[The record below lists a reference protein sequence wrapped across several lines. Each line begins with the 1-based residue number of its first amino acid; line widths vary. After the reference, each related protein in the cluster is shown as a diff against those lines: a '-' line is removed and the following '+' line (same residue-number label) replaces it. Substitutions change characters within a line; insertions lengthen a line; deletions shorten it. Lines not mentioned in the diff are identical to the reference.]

1 MVCAPSIAT
10 LDAGRKFHEFVPPI
24 WYNSPPLREAM
35 AEITI
40 AEIERARAAFPPII
54 RQTPLLKSEQLSA
67 SLGCPIWLKCENL
80 QITGSYKARAA
91 FTLLHRL
98 GEEAKRR
105 GVALTS
111 SGNFAMAFAYMG
123 RWLGVPTVLVMMR
136 RTSPFKAEQ
145 VARFGG
151 EIVWCEDRFEARFET
166 LRRLEVERGLL
177 AINHMEDPNVV
188 IGHGTIG
195 LEILEQLPEAPMVL
209 VPISTG
215 GLIAGIALALKER
228 DPRASVVGVQPEG
241 ANATYL
247 SFKAGT
253 IVTIPETRTIC
264 DALTATRPGTLMFS
278 LIQRYVDDVVMVSDE
293 EVAEA
298 VAWLAREEKLVV
310 EPSAAVGVAALRSG
324 RVIPRGLTIA
334 LLSGGNIAPAHFAQL
349 LTTAR
354 AEW

>member
-1 MVCAPSIAT
+1 
-10 LDAGRKFHEFVPPI
+10 
-24 WYNSPPLREAM
+24 M
-35 AEITI
+35 AEITV
-40 AEIERARAAFPPII
+40 ADIERARAAFPPII
-54 RQTPLLKSEQLSA
+54 RRTPLLRSEALSA
-67 SLGCPIWLKCENL
+67 TLGHPIWLKCENL

-111 SGNFAMAFAYMG
+111 SGNFATAFAYMG
-123 RWLGVPTVLVMMR
+123 RQLGVPTVLVMMR
-136 RTSPFKAEQ
+136 RTSPFKAER

-151 EIVWCEDRFEARFET
+151 EIVWCEDRFEARLET
-166 LRRLEVERGLL
+166 LRRLEAERGLI

-188 IGHGTIG
+188 VGHGTIG
-195 LEILEQLPEAPMVL
+195 LEIWEQLPESPTVL

-215 GLIAGIALALKER
+215 GLIAGLAFALKER
-228 DPRASVVGVQPEG
+228 DPRASVIGVQPEG

-264 DALTATRPGTLMFS
+264 DALTATRPGMLMFS
-278 LIQRYVDDVVMVSDE
+278 LIQRYVDDIVVVSDE
-293 EVAEA
+293 ETAEA

-310 EPSAAVGVAALRSG
+310 EPSGAIGVAALRSG
-324 RVIPRGLTIA
+324 RVSPRGPTIV
-334 LLSGGNIAPAHFAQL
+334 LLSGGNIAPAHLAQL
-349 LTTAR
+349 LAPSAR
-354 AEW
+354 A